1 MVGRGVDPQLE
12 RLRQIL
18 ETSPTVAVLGVH
30 VDTFKPAH
38 YVPAYLSEHG
48 YRILGVNPQFA
59 GRELF
64 GQIVVPRL
72 ADLTE
77 KADLVDVF
85 RRPSALPDHVDEL
98 IAYAPKVVWFQL
110 GIRNDEV
117 ARQLEAAGIEVV
129 QSRCTLADHR
139 KFGLGRPR
147 AA

>member
-1 MVGRGVDPQLE
+1 VDPHLD
-12 RLRQIL
+12 RLRRIL
-18 ETSPTVAVLGVH
+18 ETSPTIAVLGVH
-30 VDTFKPAH
+30 TDTFKPAH

-48 YRILGVNPQFA
+48 YRILGVNPAFA

-64 GQIVVPRL
+64 GNIVVSRL
-72 ADLTE
+72 AELTE

-85 RRPSALPDHVDEL
+85 RRPNALPEHVDEL

-110 GIRNDEV
+110 GIRNDDV

-139 KFGLGRPR
+139 KFGLGRPS